1 MKSHTTQQNTK
12 HHNIDQQNT
21 TQYIITY
28 HYSRLVSIVH
38 STMPNIHRIIL
49 ILIILIAQ
57 CHAFSTYNFPT
68 LTKRTGSGTGNNNN
82 SFSRRPL
89 KDRQRERRHDTRNFA
104 SGSIIGADSTRSVIV
119 THTPSLI
126 HKHTIAPLQKI
137 KIQIQIQ
144 PIKLKIMFFLQL
156 LCERIKNTS
165 IDLSLALSNPNKRFR
180 NVFLLSLFCSSVYL
194 MVDAK
199 ITKRRQ
205 SFDATSEWGR
215 YADHPSVRGRA
226 LFSLF
231 ARVSFMLGYAKVVNG
246 LGFFPLATTRTLF
259 KRRQTMDDDEGP
271 LLDTYIDAGPGLDTY
286 KDTDADANANAPITT
301 TNGSMSSSG
310 NRKSITTTKSWVT
323 KRTGNIRREAGKE
336 FAEGLLRLGPL
347 YIKIGQ
353 ILSCRDKLLP
363 EEWKSSMERLQ
374 DRVPA
379 KSGQEALA
387 LAYNAYDG
395 GEEEFRSIFSSFDD
409 VPLAAASL
417 GQVHK
422 CTLRSSNTT
431 VAVKLQRPRL
441 RDIYDKD
448 LALMNKIAKVI
459 DKFAGTMGDVGGVKQ
474 SWQTIFQ
481 DAEEI
486 LYREIDY
493 RDEAENAMRFASDF
507 GLGKE
512 GKSAP
517 CTARSLDGKVLP
529 SAASWLRT
537 PYVYKEISNEKALV
551 MEYLPSIKISNNAK
565 LADEGVTTDE
575 KEYLAECLA
584 RSYLRQFCCGQF
596 FSTDVSTHT
605 AIEFTLMQMKCM

>member
-1 MKSHTTQQNTK
+1 
-12 HHNIDQQNT
+12 
-21 TQYIITY
+21 
-28 HYSRLVSIVH
+28 
-38 STMPNIHRIIL
+38 MPNIRRTILIFIIL
-49 ILIILIAQ
+49 NAQ
-57 CHAFSTYNFPT
+57 CHAFSTYIKNNSPT
-68 LTKRTGSGTGNNNN
+68 LTKPTGTGTTGTNNN
-82 SFSRRPL
+82 SFSRSL

-104 SGSIIGADSTRSVIV
+104 SATIIGADSTRSVIA

-126 HKHTIAPLQKI
+126 RKHIIAPLQKI

-156 LCERIKNTS
+156 LCERIKNAS

-194 MVDAK
+194 MVDAR

-226 LFSLF
+226 LFSLL
-231 ARVSFMLGYAKVVNG
+231 ARVSFMLGHAKVVNW
-246 LGFFPLATTRTLF
+246 LGFFPLAATRTLF
-259 KRRQTMDDDEGP
+259 KRGQTMDDDVAP
-271 LLDTYIDAGPGLDTY
+271 LLDTYIDAGLDLDTY
-286 KDTDADANANAPITT
+286 KDTDADAGLDADGNAPITT
-301 TNGSMSSSG
+301 TNGSMSSSA
-310 NRKSITTTKSWVT
+310 NRKSNTTTKSWVT
-323 KRTGNIRREAGKE
+323 KRTENIRREAGKE

-395 GEEEFRSIFSSFDD
+395 GEEEFRSIFSAFDD

-459 DKFAGTMGDVGGVKQ
+459 DKFAGSMGDVGGVKQ

-512 GKSAP
+512 GTSAP

-565 LADEGVTTDE
+565 LADEGVTRDE

-584 RSYLRQFCCGQF
+584 RSYLRQFCCGKF
-596 FSTDVSTHT
+596 FSTDVSTH
-605 AIEFTLMQMKCM
+605 CD